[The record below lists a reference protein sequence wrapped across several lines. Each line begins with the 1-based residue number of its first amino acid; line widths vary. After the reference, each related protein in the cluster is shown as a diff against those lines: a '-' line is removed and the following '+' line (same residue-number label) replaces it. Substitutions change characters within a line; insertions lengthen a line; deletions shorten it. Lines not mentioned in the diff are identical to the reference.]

1 MTLSRGL
8 GAILGLC
15 ACLLGPL
22 VGPLAADS
30 SDRAP
35 VDITLIETV
44 NLPFQSPEAIV
55 SSAAAL
61 EDVRVDVLVNGA
73 TVASASY
80 RRLEANSP
88 RSLTWEAKP
97 GKYHG
102 EVRVRGATARGPFTQ
117 SARATIDVVPA
128 LAVSFGPPDVNLTRR
143 TLEFRA
149 TSDVAFAQLSIYD
162 LDGHELHH
170 ATHRFDHDRPGKP
183 SQVTWPRLTE
193 PVARLVLRVFGSAD
207 SWADLE
213 WSPIQIEVPHG
224 PIFFEDMLAEG
235 KRQRL
240 DQAYR
245 DILKARKA
253 NASLNGLRLYLL
265 GVPAHAEQAD
275 LAAERARAF
284 GKYLRGRGLDL
295 PILVAASGEP
305 QLDAAQSGGQL
316 QAILSVQEPSS
327 AAWALIR

>member
-1 MTLSRGL
+1 
-8 GAILGLC
+8 
-15 ACLLGPL
+15 
-22 VGPLAADS
+22 
-30 SDRAP
+30 
-35 VDITLIETV
+35 
-44 NLPFQSPEAIV
+44 
-55 SSAAAL
+55 
-61 EDVRVDVLVNGA
+61 
-73 TVASASY
+73 
-80 RRLEANSP
+80 
-88 RSLTWEAKP
+88 
-97 GKYHG
+97 
-102 EVRVRGATARGPFTQ
+102 VRVRGETSRGPFTQ
-117 SARATIDVVPA
+117 SAQATIDVVPA
-128 LAVSFGPPDVNLTRR
+128 LAISFGPPDVNLTRR

-149 TSDVAFAQLSIYD
+149 ASDVAFVQLSIFD
-162 LDGHELHH
+162 LDGHELHR

-193 PVARLVLRVFGSAD
+193 PVARLALRVFGSAD
-207 SWADLE
+207 TWADVE

-235 KRQRL
+235 KRPQRL

-245 DILKARKA
+245 DIVKARKA
-253 NASLNGLRLYLL
+253 NANLNGLRLYLL

-305 QLDAAQSGGQL
+305 QLDAAHGGGQL

-327 AAWALIR
+327 AAWALLR